1 MRCISLIATNT
12 SIAFAEQIEKANLSW
27 TMGNYLSVPEV
38 DGIYMKSIGTSLIR
52 VSPAKILRIAKE
64 KKAQMGSTGWV
75 NLSALWLILYSEK
88 PSRKPD
94 LEFR

>member
-12 SIAFAEQIEKANLSW
+12 SIVFAEQIEKANLSW
-27 TMGNYLSVPEV
+27 TMGNYFVCTGSRWNLSEGYGDESHPGFSCKDFKDRKGE
-38 DGIYMKSIGTSLIR
+38 
-52 VSPAKILRIAKE
+52 
-64 KKAQMGSTGWV
+64 KAQMGSTGWV
-75 NLSALWLILYSEK
+75 NLSALWLILYSKK